1 MSVSCVLNLCT
12 SLSILNDIPYLM
24 ITHLFFLSATFSHLQ
39 IMSELAEVVYA
50 ALDYNL
56 PEDEQCQMS
65 QELEHLFDFMTADGK
80 LWGRQSRKKEKVV
93 KVKRSGKLMI

>member
-1 MSVSCVLNLCT
+1 
-12 SLSILNDIPYLM
+12 
-24 ITHLFFLSATFSHLQ
+24 
-39 IMSELAEVVYA
+39 MSELAEVVYA

-80 LWGRQSRKKEKVV
+80 LRGRSKRKKEKVV
-93 KVKRSGKLMI
+93 KENGKLMI

>member
-1 MSVSCVLNLCT
+1 
-12 SLSILNDIPYLM
+12 
-24 ITHLFFLSATFSHLQ
+24 
-39 IMSELAEVVYA
+39 MSELAEVVYA

-80 LWGRQSRKKEKVV
+80 LWGRSKEEERESCKGEWEINDIV
-93 KVKRSGKLMI
+93 

>member
-1 MSVSCVLNLCT
+1 
-12 SLSILNDIPYLM
+12 
-24 ITHLFFLSATFSHLQ
+24 
-39 IMSELAEVVYA
+39 MSELAEVVYA

-80 LWGRQSRKKEKVV
+80 LRGRCKEEERESCKGEWEINDIV
-93 KVKRSGKLMI
+93 